1 MALTQT
7 IATRT
12 PRAPRQKLSE
22 KSAEVFLKLVPN
34 VSDGAQATHRFFAT
48 FLSAVAGIG
57 LLMLLVLN
65 ILLAQDAFTLSELK
79 AEAKIVADQREAINR
94 QIDLASSPEALAKK
108 AAELGMRRQP
118 QTSAAGSAPHASTA
132 PPPRSENSALPI
144 HSSPLPQTGRR
155 HQSFR
160 KGCPSR
166 PILHLLIRL

>member
-7 IATRT
+7 ISTRA
-12 PRAPRQKLSE
+12 PRAPRQTLSE

-57 LLMLLVLN
+57 LLMLLVVN

-94 QIDLASSPEALAKK
+94 QIDLASSPEALSKK
-108 AAELGMRRQP
+108 ATELGMRP
-118 QTSAAGSAPHASTA
+118 SESPVFLNLAPVADSVNNDVA
-132 PPPRSENSALPI
+132 N
-144 HSSPLPQTGRR
+144 GDV
-155 HQSFR
+155 
-160 KGCPSR
+160 SR
-166 PILHLLIRL
+166 G